1 MLGIS
6 DNRKTGGSRHN
17 SGKMVFDK
25 CAVDVFGKQTISRE
39 IHIFI
44 YRSKK
49 PGPPKEFG
57 YPFCSLKSTRGKG
70 HPFASPGVSLLC
82 QAHLLQG

>member
-6 DNRKTGGSRHN
+6 DNRKTGCSRHN

-25 CAVDVFGKQTISRE
+25 CAMDVFGKQTISRE
-39 IHIFI
+39 IYILI

-57 YPFCSLKSTRGKG
+57 YLFCSLKSMNGKG
-70 HPFASPGVSLLC
+70 HPSVSLGVILLC
-82 QAHLLQG
+82 WDHLLQG